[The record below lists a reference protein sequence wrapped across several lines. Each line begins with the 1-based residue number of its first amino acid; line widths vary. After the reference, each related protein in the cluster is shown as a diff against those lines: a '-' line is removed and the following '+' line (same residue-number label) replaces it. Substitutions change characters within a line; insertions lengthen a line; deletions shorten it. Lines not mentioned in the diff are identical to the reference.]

1 MEAPPGHKG
10 GNRDLPIRNLRSS
23 ADAHSRYSRN
33 SDWTQVEPNEVG
45 TPQDL
50 VEYWRIFCLQKFL
63 ILRFASL
70 GVLLALAFSLFQR
83 PIYRAHTSIAIQ
95 DLNENFL
102 NLKEDPTAIN
112 RAEPSE
118 SYFQTQVQ
126 ILQSDSLLERV
137 VEKPAIAQAL
147 YREETQ
153 RQRID
158 WRGFIGLPRAAPP
171 GNRQQLIENLAS
183 RLIVR
188 SSGQTR
194 LVQVYFEDGDPR
206 LAADFSNTL
215 VNEFVEQSHQMR
227 WESTERTAQW
237 LAAHLNEMKSNLET
251 AEAQL
256 QDYARSS
263 GLTFSEQGNIAEE
276 KLRQLQEEY
285 SKAQVERAEKQAK
298 YETALNK
305 PRDSLPETL
314 EDPTLRELGLKLAT
328 LQQEKAQLTSELTP
342 AHYRVR
348 QVQAQIDEL
357 KSALET
363 QRANVVRRTANE
375 YHSSRRREK
384 LLAMAYDQQAKTVS
398 EQAQKTIHYD
408 TLKHDVDTS
417 RQLYDALLQRVKQAG
432 LAAAMRASNILV
444 VDKAKPPLL
453 PYRPNYPLNSALG
466 LLTGIFCGT
475 GLCLLR
481 ERYDRRIMAPGCAPA
496 YLKVPELGAIP
507 KATEP
512 AFSLSKLFR
521 PGEKSPGAILGLRGG
536 GESRN
541 GSLNASL
548 VVAHSDQTVVAEAFR
563 ATLTSILLPTLDDIL
578 LPTLEGLSR
587 RVIVLT
593 SPGPGAGKT
602 TVTSN
607 LGIAMAEIGRRVLL
621 IDADLR
627 RPHLHHIFRLPNS
640 WGLCDL
646 LRATDLVENHGIFQ
660 MARHSDVSGL
670 DVLTS
675 GDARGNPAHLLYSP
689 RLARLLSKA
698 GREYDL
704 VLIDAPPAIQLAD
717 ARVLGHLA
725 DGVILVIHA
734 GRTTREGA
742 VFCCQRFAEDGARV
756 LGTIL
761 NSWDLKRAV
770 YAYGA
775 DYGYPQ
781 EEGGEDEPN

>member
-1 MEAPPGHKG
+1 MGVGPPGQEG
-10 GNRDLPIRNLRSS
+10 GDRHLPIPNLRSS
-23 ADAHSRYSRN
+23 ADARSSYSRN
-33 SDWTQVEPNEVG
+33 SDWMQVEPNEVS

-50 VEYWRIFCLQKFL
+50 VEYWRAVSLHKFL

-70 GVLLALAFSLFQR
+70 GVLLALVFSFLQR

-112 RAEPSE
+112 RAESSE

-126 ILQSDSLLERV
+126 ILQSESLLERV
-137 VEKPAIAQAL
+137 VEKPAIAHAL
-147 YREETQ
+147 TQGETQ
-153 RQRID
+153 NPRID
-158 WRGFIGLPRAAPP
+158 WRAFFGLPEVVPP
-171 GNRQQLIENLAS
+171 RNRQQVVENLAS
-183 RLIVR
+183 RLMVR

-227 WESTERTAQW
+227 WESTQQTAEW
-237 LAAHLNEMKSNLET
+237 LAAHLNGMKSNLET

-256 QDYARSS
+256 QAYARSS
-263 GLTFSEQGNIAEE
+263 GLVFSEKGNIAEE
-276 KLRQLQEEY
+276 KLRQVQEEY
-285 SKAQVERAEKQAK
+285 SKAQVERAEKQAR

-305 PRDSLPETL
+305 PLESLPEAL
-314 EDPTLRELGLKLAT
+314 DDPTLREFGLKLAA

-375 YHSSRRREK
+375 YHSARRREK
-384 LLAMAYDQQAKTVS
+384 LLATAYDQQAKTVS
-398 EQAQKTIHYD
+398 EQAQKAIHYD
-408 TLKHDVDTS
+408 TLRHDVDAS
-417 RQLYDALLQRVKQAG
+417 RQLYEALVQRVKQAG
-432 LAAAMRASNILV
+432 LAAAMRASNILI

-466 LLTGIFCGT
+466 LLIGMFFGT

-481 ERYDRRIMAPGCAPA
+481 ERLNRRIVAPGVAPS
-496 YLKVPELGAIP
+496 YLNVPELGAIP

-512 AFSLSKLFR
+512 AFHLSKLFQ
-521 PGEKSPGAILGLRGG
+521 PEEKSPGVLPGLSGNWERG
-536 GESRN
+536 N
-541 GSLNASL
+541 GSANASL
-548 VVAHSDQTVVAEAFR
+548 VAAHSEQTIVTEAFR
-563 ATLTSILLPTLDDIL
+563 AALTSILLPTLDDVL

-621 IDADLR
+621 VDADLR
-627 RPHLHHIFRLPNS
+627 RPRLNQVFRLSNS

-646 LRATDLVENHGIFQ
+646 LRADDLVENHGIFQ

-675 GDARGNPAHLLYSP
+675 GDARGNPTYLLYSP
-689 RLARLLSKA
+689 RFGRLLSKA
-698 GREYDL
+698 RREYDL

-717 ARVLGHLA
+717 ARVLGRLA

-742 VFCCQRFAEDGARV
+742 AFCCQRFAEDGARV

-761 NSWDLKRAV
+761 NSWDLRRAV
-770 YAYGA
+770 YVYGN
-775 DYGYPQ
+775 DYRYQ
-781 EEGGEDEPN
+781 HGGDEDEPH

>member
-1 MEAPPGHKG
+1 
-10 GNRDLPIRNLRSS
+10 
-23 ADAHSRYSRN
+23 
-33 SDWTQVEPNEVG
+33 
-45 TPQDL
+45 
-50 VEYWRIFCLQKFL
+50 
-63 ILRFASL
+63 
-70 GVLLALAFSLFQR
+70 LFQR
-83 PIYRAHTSIAIQ
+83 PVYRAHTSIAIQ

-112 RAEPSE
+112 PTEPNE

-126 ILQSDSLLERV
+126 ILQSESLLERV

-147 YREETQ
+147 AREETN
-153 RQRID
+153 RKFD
-158 WRGFIGLPRAAPP
+158 WGRYLGLSEVVPPRDHE
-171 GNRQQLIENLAS
+171 QSVENIAS
-183 RLIVR
+183 HLIVR

-194 LVQVYFEDGDPR
+194 FVQLYFEAGDPR

-227 WESTERTAQW
+227 WESTQRTAEW
-237 LAAHLNEMKSNLET
+237 LANHLNGMKSNLES

-256 QDYARSS
+256 QTYARVS
-263 GLTFSEQGNIAEE
+263 GLMFFEKGNVAEE

-285 SKAQVERAEKQAK
+285 SKAQAERAEKQAR
-298 YETALNK
+298 YETARIK
-305 PRDSLPETL
+305 PLESLPEAL
-314 EDPTLRELGLKLAT
+314 DDPTLREFGLKLAA

-363 QRANVVRRTANE
+363 QRSNVVRRTANE
-375 YHSSRRREK
+375 YYSARRREK

-444 VDKAKPPLL
+444 VDTAKPPLL
-453 PYRPNYPLNSALG
+453 PYRPSYPLNTALG
-466 LLTGIFCGT
+466 LLIGVFFGT
-475 GLCLLR
+475 GSCILR
-481 ERYDRRIMAPGCAPA
+481 ERFNRHITQPGSAPG
-496 YLKVPELGAIP
+496 YLRVPELGAIP
-507 KATEP
+507 MATEP
-512 AFSLSKLFR
+512 GFRLGKLS
-521 PGEKSPGAILGLRGG
+521 PAAILGLTGNG
-536 GESRN
+536 ASRN
-541 GSLNASL
+541 GSLKASL
-548 VVAHSDQTVVAEAFR
+548 VAAPSGQTVMAEAFR
-563 ATLTSILLPTLDDIL
+563 ATLTSILLPSLEGIL
-578 LPTLEGLSR
+578 LSTLERLPG

-621 IDADLR
+621 VDADLR
-627 RPHLHHIFRLPNS
+627 RPNLHRIFRLSNS

-646 LRATDLVENHGIFQ
+646 LRANDLVENHGVFQ

-689 RLARLLSKA
+689 RLARLLGKA

-704 VLIDAPPAIQLAD
+704 VLIDAPPAIQVAD
-717 ARVLGHLA
+717 ARVLGRLA

-742 VFCCQRFAEDGARV
+742 VFCCQRFADDGAHV

-770 YAYGA
+770 YGA
-775 DYGYPQ
+775 DYGYGAQ
-781 EEGGEDEPN
+781 GGKPGT